1 MNKTLR
7 VSFNSPQSG
16 WMSLGL
22 HAGEESFVTAAA
34 SAPYDSL
41 RELIAG
47 LTELLNSNRSFT
59 VKWNC
64 EPDEFDFKVTSR
76 DEGVALEVV
85 HYATHRRSA
94 KASRIVFSF
103 ESSKLEFCLPF
114 WRALRDLRRHIAT
127 DEFDRNWRRPFP
139 HAEMQ
144 QLNEA
149 IRSFKRQAKAE
160 ALMRAN

>member
-16 WMSLGL
+16 WMSLSL
-22 HAGEESFVTAAA
+22 NACEESFVAAAA

-41 RELIAG
+41 RELIEG
-47 LTELLNSNRSFT
+47 LTALLKGSEGFT

-64 EPDEFDFKVTSR
+64 EPDEFDFRIKVK
-76 DEGVALEVV
+76 DERVVFEVV
-85 HYATHRRSA
+85 HYTDHRRSA
-94 KASRIVFSF
+94 KASRILFSLQC
-103 ESSKLEFCLPF
+103 SRLEFCLPF
-114 WRALRDLRRHIAT
+114 WRALRDLRRYIAV

-139 HAEMQ
+139 QSEMQ

-149 IRSFKRQAKAE
+149 LRSFKRKAKAE
-160 ALMRAN
+160 ALKRAS